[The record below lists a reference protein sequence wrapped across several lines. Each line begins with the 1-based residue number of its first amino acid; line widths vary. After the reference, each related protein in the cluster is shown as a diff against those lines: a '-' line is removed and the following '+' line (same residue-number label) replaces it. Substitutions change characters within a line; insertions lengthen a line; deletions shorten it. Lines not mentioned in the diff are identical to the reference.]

1 MAICLIAALIPTA
14 VFAEVSASE
23 SVEDDQIVVFGT
35 GSATEGTP
43 LEWIVI
49 ENNISEMVLLLK
61 EPMDPMA
68 YNASGLSND
77 WGSSDLKNWCAS
89 DAAKNLFTDSEWNAL
104 SEEKVFIL
112 SYDEVVEYWAGNTV
126 ESLRTENG
134 WWLRYDG
141 EVDVGDLF
149 GIAIW

>member
-23 SVEDDQIVVFGT
+23 SVEDDPIVVFGT

-43 LEWIVI
+43 WEWIVF

-68 YNASGLSND
+68 YNASGLSMI
-77 WGSSDLKNWCAS
+77 GAP
-89 DAAKNLFTDSEWNAL
+89 
-104 SEEKVFIL
+104 
-112 SYDEVVEYWAGNTV
+112 
-126 ESLRTENG
+126 
-134 WWLRYDG
+134 
-141 EVDVGDLF
+141 
-149 GIAIW
+149 AI